1 MVVQR
6 ISHERCT
13 RMYGWG
19 RPWLGRWWVGGA
31 EVQGELDS
39 SLLHTFCTHLRLA
52 LLCMHY
58 CLKIFVYSFASQRP
72 HRKVAGA

>member
-6 ISHERCT
+6 ISQEGCT
-13 RMYGWG
+13 RMYGRG
-19 RPWLGRWWVGGA
+19 HPWLGQWWVSGA

-39 SLLHTFCTHLRLA
+39 SLLYTFCAHLRFV

-58 CLKIFVYSFASQRP
+58 CFKIFVYSFASQRP